1 MEGNL
6 QDFKL
11 FSKDPEDIADNLK
24 NDFKYAINTNPEL
37 ENDIEEICNRNLLN
51 EGKTILSRFHLKYI
65 LIFEEL
71 AKRNSLFEF
80 SEDLHLNIN
89 SYFKHLDNSLSIKN
103 STDLKEL
110 KYILAFSEIML
121 GNIIEDNDISLAYES
136 FFQLERRIKKK
147 KLFDQFESYNI
158 QHGNYEFKID
168 IKPIEP
174 IELKNEFESQNL
186 EVTYEL

>member
-11 FSKDPEDIADNLK
+11 FSKDLDDIADNLK

-158 QHGNYEFKID
+158 QYDNFEFKID

-174 IELKNEFESQNL
+174 IELEKEFELKSGGNI
-186 EVTYEL
+186 

>member
-1 MEGNL
+1 M
-6 QDFKL
+6 
-11 FSKDPEDIADNLK
+11 
-24 NDFKYAINTNPEL
+24 
-37 ENDIEEICNRNLLN
+37 
-51 EGKTILSRFHLKYI
+51 
-65 LIFEEL
+65 
-71 AKRNSLFEF
+71 
-80 SEDLHLNIN
+80 
-89 SYFKHLDNSLSIKN
+89 DNSLSIKN

-158 QHGNYEFKID
+158 QYDNFEFKID

-174 IELKNEFESQNL
+174 IELEKEFELQNPG
-186 EVTYEL
+186 VTYEL